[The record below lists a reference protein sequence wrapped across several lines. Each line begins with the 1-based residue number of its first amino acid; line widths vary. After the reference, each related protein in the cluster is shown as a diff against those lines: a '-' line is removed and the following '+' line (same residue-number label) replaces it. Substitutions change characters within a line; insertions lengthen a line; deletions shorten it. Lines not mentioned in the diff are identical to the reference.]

1 MLCEGHRHRG
11 PQSGQFSNVSG
22 RSLKY
27 NHPPSL
33 DKGLGAISEP
43 GPWGIEKRY
52 NGMAQDTEATDFTEI
67 LYEEQGP
74 MALITINRAAKHN
87 AISLDTLEELH
98 GAVGRAARTDAVRV
112 ITITGAGN
120 KAFASGS
127 DLSEVL
133 HRDFKKALE
142 PIVQGLADQLERTP
156 KPTIAAINGICM
168 GGGLEVAL
176 GCDLRIATPHARF
189 ATPEGK
195 LGIIPGGGATARLP
209 RIVGRGWG
217 MEMLL
222 MGEPI
227 DAERALAVGL
237 ITRIVPAHELLD
249 EARRMAEHLATFAP
263 FVPRTMKAMVNFGM
277 EASLSGALMLEKY
290 AQGALVQTEDK
301 AEGISAFLEKR
312 EPRFKGR

>member
-1 MLCEGHRHRG
+1 M
-11 PQSGQFSNVSG
+11 
-22 RSLKY
+22 
-27 NHPPSL
+27 
-33 DKGLGAISEP
+33 
-43 GPWGIEKRY
+43 
-52 NGMAQDTEATDFTEI
+52 TDFDNV
-67 LYEEQGP
+67 LYEVDGP
-74 MALITINRAAKHN
+74 MALITINRADKHN
-87 AISLDTLEELH
+87 AISLATLDELQ
-98 GAVGRAARTDAVRV
+98 AAVRLAAGDDTV
-112 ITITGAGN
+112 RVVTITGAGDR
-120 KAFASGS
+120 AFASGS

-133 HRDFKKALE
+133 HRDLKKALE

-176 GCDLRIATPHARF
+176 GCDLRIASPNARF

-227 DAERALAVGL
+227 DAERALAIGL
-237 ITRIVPAHELLD
+237 ITRIVPADELIA
-249 EARRMAEHLATFAP
+249 EARRMADHLASFAP
-263 FVPRTMKAMVNFGM
+263 FVPRTMKAMVHFGM
-277 EASLSGALMLEKY
+277 EASLAGALMLEKY

-301 AEGISAFLEKR
+301 HEGISAFLAKR
-312 EPRFKGR
+312 DPEFKGR